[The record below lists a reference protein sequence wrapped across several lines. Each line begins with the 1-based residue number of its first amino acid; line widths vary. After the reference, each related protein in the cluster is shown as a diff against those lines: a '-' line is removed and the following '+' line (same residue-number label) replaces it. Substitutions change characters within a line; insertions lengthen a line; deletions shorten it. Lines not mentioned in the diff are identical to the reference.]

1 MRENEGVLLN
11 QLVKADRAK
20 KTVFLQPPAFQA
32 GCHGLATGALAPR
45 ILLCRE
51 NQVTGASFAFPIA
64 SQPFP
69 RCLSDGSRLGSTR
82 PAQVRP
88 CHLLLKNPL
97 LVRADV
103 PEDEGSLA

>member
-51 NQVTGASFAFPIA
+51 NQAGGAS
-64 SQPFP
+64 SLQP
-69 RCLSDGSRLGSTR
+69 
-82 PAQVRP
+82 
-88 CHLLLKNPL
+88 HLFGESLT
-97 LVRADV
+97 
-103 PEDEGSLA
+103 EDSFGEGKLFSL